1 MVTEIAGL
9 FTTAVDTY
17 VSTPKYR
24 DQVKGHDDGGKVI
37 NSGLNNLMVAIPQLF
52 DIMENLAA
60 DKYGVRKDAWTY
72 CYKGKIVT
80 DSNGAVSNS
89 KMTEF
94 KDFAANPNP
103 TKIFDCFVGVFVE
116 DWLDAILGLVNNV
129 ISSKGSEF
137 EKNLPIIT
145 GLLNSVG
152 GFTETSALTDLFNSI
167 FQITRDSKYSFTFEP
182 QSSGF
187 VGLDRD
193 NAYFLI
199 TNVSKLVDVVKALI
213 NSFLSLIHI

>member
-1 MVTEIAGL
+1 M
-9 FTTAVDTY
+9 
-17 VSTPKYR
+17 
-24 DQVKGHDDGGKVI
+24 
-37 NSGLNNLMVAIPQLF
+37 
-52 DIMENLAA
+52 DILLQGQ
-60 DKYGVRKDAWTY
+60 DF
-72 CYKGKIVT
+72 T

-152 GFTETSALTDLFNSI
+152 VSPKQVLLQTFSTVSSRLHVTASTASHLNRNQADL
-167 FQITRDSKYSFTFEP
+167 
-182 QSSGF
+182 
-187 VGLDRD
+187 
-193 NAYFLI
+193 
-199 TNVSKLVDVVKALI
+199 
-213 NSFLSLIHI
+213 

>member
-72 CYKGKIVT
+72 CYKGKI
-80 DSNGAVSNS
+80 
-89 KMTEF
+89 
-94 KDFAANPNP
+94 
-103 TKIFDCFVGVFVE
+103 C
-116 DWLDAILGLVNNV
+116 
-129 ISSKGSEF
+129 
-137 EKNLPIIT
+137 
-145 GLLNSVG
+145 LLY
-152 GFTETSALTDLFNSI
+152 TSPSP
-167 FQITRDSKYSFTFEP
+167 RDS
-182 QSSGF
+182 
-187 VGLDRD
+187 
-193 NAYFLI
+193 
-199 TNVSKLVDVVKALI
+199 
-213 NSFLSLIHI
+213 

>member
-1 MVTEIAGL
+1 
-9 FTTAVDTY
+9 
-17 VSTPKYR
+17 
-24 DQVKGHDDGGKVI
+24 
-37 NSGLNNLMVAIPQLF
+37 
-52 DIMENLAA
+52 
-60 DKYGVRKDAWTY
+60 
-72 CYKGKIVT
+72 
-80 DSNGAVSNS
+80 
-89 KMTEF
+89 MTEF

-199 TNVSKLVDVVKALI
+199 TSLLTLLRHLSIHSSQITTITKIITITIIHHLPLHRQLQLLTLQLI
-213 NSFLSLIHI
+213 FQHIRAAI